1 MTKLLQQTPTTT
13 AGSSPSEFT
22 DEHLMQMI
30 QSHRHSGLDLL
41 HDRYASLLRGL
52 IMKVLH
58 DATDAEDLLQEV
70 FLEVWI
76 RAANYNP
83 VKGRPLSWI
92 ATLARRRSIDRLRR
106 NETYRRLGERFAEE
120 TKGHSDRWTHVLED
134 LAQIEMNAHLQR
146 AMAILPEVQRMAIEL
161 AYHHQMSQR
170 EIAAHTGI
178 PLGTIKTRLELGR
191 RKMAASLCG
200 LEDLLWADNPARA
213 RNIEPRKLRPS
224 GKPARL
230 HSDETE

>member
-1 MTKLLQQTPTTT
+1 MTKLLQQTPTAT
-13 AGSSPSEFT
+13 AGRSPSEFT
-22 DEHLMQMI
+22 DEQLMQMI

-41 HDRYASLLRGL
+41 HDRYAALLRGL
-52 IMKVLH
+52 IIKVLH

-106 NETYRRLGERFAEE
+106 NETYRRLGERLAEE

-134 LAQIEMNAHLQR
+134 LEQIEMNAHLQR
-146 AMAILPEVQRMAIEL
+146 AMAALPEVQRMAIKL

-170 EIAAHTGI
+170 EIATHTGI

-213 RNIEPRKLRPS
+213 RNIKPRKLRPS

-230 HSDETE
+230 HYDETE

>member
-1 MTKLLQQTPTTT
+1 MTKLLQQTPTAT

-70 FLEVWI
+70 FLEIWI

-83 VKGRPLSWI
+83 MKGRPLSWI
-92 ATLARRRSIDRLRR
+92 ATLAHRRSIDRLRR
-106 NETYRRLGERFAEE
+106 NETYRRLGERFTEE
-120 TKGHSDRWTHVLED
+120 TKGHSNRWTHVLED

-146 AMAILPEVQRMAIEL
+146 VMAILPEVQRMAIEL
-161 AYHHQMSQR
+161 AYYRQMSQR
-170 EIAAHTGI
+170 EIATHTGI

-200 LEDLLWADNPARA
+200 FEDLLWA
-213 RNIEPRKLRPS
+213 PS
-224 GKPARL
+224 QSASSFGRRIKESRDQ
-230 HSDETE
+230 HQVTY

>member
-1 MTKLLQQTPTTT
+1 MTKLLQQTPTAT
-13 AGSSPSEFT
+13 AGRSPSEFT
-22 DEHLMQMI
+22 DEQLMQMI

-41 HDRYASLLRGL
+41 HDRYAALLRGL
-52 IMKVLH
+52 IIKVLH

-106 NETYRRLGERFAEE
+106 NETYRRLGERLAEE
-120 TKGHSDRWTHVLED
+120 TKGHSNRWTHVLED
-134 LAQIEMNAHLQR
+134 VAQIEMNAHLQR
-146 AMAILPEVQRMAIEL
+146 AMATLPEVQRMAIKL
-161 AYHHQMSQR
+161 TYHHQMSQR

-200 LEDLLWADNPARA
+200 FEDLLCAGDPARTH
-213 RNIEPRKLRPS
+213 NIKPRKLRPS
-224 GKPARL
+224 REASPITL
-230 HSDETE
+230 